1 MLNQITKTRVLIV
14 DDEPN
19 IATAIDFLMQQQ
31 GYETTVARDGEEAL
45 QAIAD
50 FQPNLVILDVMMPR
64 KDGLETATA
73 IRQSSA
79 YQDVPIIFLT
89 ARDSE
94 QDKLKGYEAGGEL
107 YLTKPFDNHDL
118 VAMVNE
124 LRVYG

>member
-1 MLNQITKTRVLIV
+1 MLNQMTDTRVLIV

-31 GYETTVARDGEEAL
+31 GFQTAIARDGEEAL
-45 QAIAD
+45 QTIAD

-73 IRQSSA
+73 IRQSAS

-94 QDKLKGYEAGGEL
+94 QDKLKGYEAGGEV

-118 VAMVNE
+118 VQMVNE